1 MKSTERH
8 RLKEN
13 EVAYTVL
20 RAREGLETYRK
31 PIIAVIVAVAL
42 LVAAVVGVVL
52 WRQRVDTNARALL
65 AEAMAVA
72 DAPVAS
78 PPAPGTANPPAPQPG
93 SYATE
98 KAKNEAALQKF
109 MVAADA
115 HPASTSGIAARYH
128 AAATLVALGRTKEA
142 LQRYQEVVDRA
153 GTSIY
158 ADMAKLGIA
167 NVQAA
172 AGQYDPAINTYKEL
186 SGRKDSPLPVDGV
199 LMQLGR
205 TYAQAGKGG
214 DARQTFK
221 RIVDEF
227 PQSPYASLAT
237 RELEQIKG

>member
-20 RAREGLETYRK
+20 RARENLEVYRK
-31 PIIAVIVAVAL
+31 PIIAGLVIVALAVA
-42 LVAAVVGVVL
+42 VAAGLVY
-52 WRQRVDTNARALL
+52 WRQRVDTHARALL

-72 DAPVAS
+72 DAPVAA

-93 SYATE
+93 SYPTE
-98 KAKNEAALQKF
+98 QAKHEAALQKF

-115 HPASTSGIAARYH
+115 HPSSTAGVAARYH

-142 LQRYQEVVDRA
+142 VQRYQEVVDRA
-153 GTSIY
+153 GSSIY
-158 ADMAKLGIA
+158 ADMARLGLA
-167 NVQAA
+167 NAQAA
-172 AGQYDPAINTYKEL
+172 AGQYDTAINTYKEL
-186 SGRKDSPLPVDGV
+186 SGRKDGPLPVDGV

-205 TYAQAGKGG
+205 TYARAGKLS

-237 RELEQIKG
+237 REIEQIKG